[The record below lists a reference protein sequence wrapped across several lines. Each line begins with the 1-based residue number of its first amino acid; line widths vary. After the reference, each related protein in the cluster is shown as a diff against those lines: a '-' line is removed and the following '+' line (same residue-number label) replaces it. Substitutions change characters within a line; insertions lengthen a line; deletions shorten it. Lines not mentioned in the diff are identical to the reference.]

1 VNDVKKAKKQQKEH
15 HNLLHIIRQRKTQKI
30 HSLVFILLLLNKM
43 PFTLEQ
49 ETVLK
54 RVHSTS
60 NYYEILGTKS
70 SDSKSVIRKA
80 YLSLC
85 LVFHPDKLADQPESD
100 KIRGTSAFQQFS
112 LAYETLS
119 DDTKRSQYDRDQRDI
134 TGQQQYRHQP
144 DNVRSDQPFDFFSYF
159 TQNGDNS
166 DNRSEPSNNNS
177 NNPYSNAYSSDYSY
191 SSDTTLS
198 AEEKLN
204 RFYKDMLLYM
214 TAIAEELSSAG
225 SQNSGDTNRSGAPIN
240 EQHLQA
246 VTVAIWT
253 AGSDFVSFSTSY
265 LSKAS
270 IFQQIAF
277 GVIGVT
283 LFVRNIDNIRS
294 FQWNSVSL
302 QNKLFIVN
310 MLREYF
316 MAKLGRN

>member
-1 VNDVKKAKKQQKEH
+1 
-15 HNLLHIIRQRKTQKI
+15 
-30 HSLVFILLLLNKM
+30 M
-43 PFTLEQ
+43 PFTAEQ
-49 ETVLK
+49 EIVLK
-54 RVHSTS
+54 RVHSTT
-60 NYYEILGTKS
+60 NYYEVLGIKS
-70 SDSKSVIRKA
+70 TDSKSVIRKA

-119 DDTKRSQYDRDQRDI
+119 DDTKRCQYDRDQRET
-134 TGQQQYRHQP
+134 TGQQQNRYHP
-144 DNVRSDQPFDFFSYF
+144 DNVRSAQPFDFFSFF

-166 DNRSEPSNNNS
+166 ENSSQNTHNSESSDNS
-177 NNPYSNAYSSDYSY
+177 NNPYTNAYSSGYSY
-191 SSDTTLS
+191 TSDTTLS

-214 TAIAEELSSAG
+214 TAIAEEISSG
-225 SQNSGDTNRSGAPIN
+225 GTTQNNGNGAPIN

-253 AGSDFVSFSTSY
+253 AGSDFVSFSTTY

-283 LFVRNIDNIRS
+283 LFVRNIDNIRN
-294 FQWNSVSL
+294 FQWNTVSL
-302 QNKLFIVN
+302 QNKLFIIN

-316 MAKLGRN
+316 TVKLGRN